1 MTSFDIEGF
10 VFDKAAVSILALI
23 DERYA
28 NWPAVYTLRN
38 DKSIYVGESRNVASR
53 IRQHLASGTKDELQQ
68 VQIILD
74 RTFNKSAALDLEAY
88 LIERLGGDGRYAV
101 LNRNK
106 GIVDGDYFDRG
117 EYRKTFEEIF
127 GALQERGIFT
137 RPLPDIENNDLFKL
151 SPFKALTPEQAM
163 AVEDILT
170 DFLHRKPDEG
180 VDGPIFVQGEP
191 GTGKTVVA
199 IYLMKLLADIATAE
213 DAELDASLDETDARF
228 SEFFTAANRD
238 RLNPLSIGFVVP
250 QQSLRASVA
259 EVFKRTPYLERSM
272 VLDPFAVGE
281 SEQHFDVLVV
291 DEAHRLNQRANQPS
305 AIQNSRFTEINRRL
319 FGHDDSHYTQL
330 DWIKQ
335 KSDHQ
340 ILFLDGAQ
348 SVRPADIP
356 RSTWESLVE
365 NAKEADRHH
374 ELHSQMRVQAGRG
387 YIDYVRAILRS
398 EAPAR
403 HAFPDY
409 EIDMFEDLKSMHDR
423 IREREAEHGLARLVA
438 GYAWE
443 WRSKKDRSLPDI
455 VLDGYGLQWNRTTKD
470 WINSRTSLNE
480 VGSIHTVQGYDLNYA
495 GVIIG
500 PDLRF
505 DTDQQRIVFDRAN
518 YFDKKGKENN
528 PRLGLEF
535 DDEDLLEYVV
545 NIYGV
550 LLTRGIKGTY
560 VYVCDPDL
568 RRYLAPYFTNVGQER
583 SRPDIGERPRTAI
596 GSSAPVAP
604 DGGTRPRNAF
614 GE

>member
-1 MTSFDIEGF
+1 MTSYDIEGF
-10 VFDKAAVSILALI
+10 IFDKDAVSTQART
-23 DERYA
+23 DERYS

-38 DKSIYVGESRNVASR
+38 DQSIYVGESRNVASR
-53 IRQHLASGTKDELQQ
+53 IRQHLASGTKNDLQH

-88 LIERLGGDGRYAV
+88 LIERLGGDGRYSV

-106 GIVDGDYFDRG
+106 GIVDSDYFDRN
-117 EYRKTFEEIF
+117 EYRKTFERIF
-127 GALQERGIFT
+127 GSLYDRGLFT
-137 RPLPDIENNDLFKL
+137 RSLPEIENADLFKL

-163 AVEDILT
+163 AVEDILR
-170 DFLHRKPDEG
+170 DLLHRSPDSGNE
-180 VDGPIFVQGEP
+180 VPIVVQGDP

-213 DAELDASLDETDARF
+213 DTELDTSLDDTDARF
-228 SEFFTAANRD
+228 TEFFTAANRD
-238 RLNPLSIGFVVP
+238 RLSPLAIGFVVP

-305 AIQNSRFTEINRRL
+305 ASQNSRFTEINRKL
-319 FGHDDSHYTQL
+319 FGDDESHYTQL

-335 KSDHQ
+335 KSEHQ

-356 RSTWESLVE
+356 RSTWESVLETARTV
-365 NAKEADRHH
+365 DRHH

-387 YIDYVRAILRS
+387 YIDYVRAVLRS

-403 HAFPDY
+403 QAFADY
-409 EIDMFEDLKSMHDR
+409 EILLFEDFKSMHDR
-423 IREREAEHGLARLVA
+423 IRERDAEHGLARLVA

-443 WRSKKDRSLPDI
+443 WKSKKDKSLPDI
-455 VLDGYGLQWNRTTKD
+455 VLDGHGLQWNRTTKD
-470 WINSRTSLNE
+470 WINSRTSLDE

-500 PDLRF
+500 PDLSF
-505 DTDQQRIVFDRAN
+505 DPEQQRIVFSRAH

-535 DDEDLLEYVV
+535 KDEDLLEYVV

-568 RRYLAPYFTNVGQER
+568 RKHLAPYFTQSGREYSR
-583 SRPDIGERPRTAI
+583 SDLDEAPRRAI
-596 GSSAPVAP
+596 DSSTPLASGLEAQ
-604 DGGTRPRNAF
+604 PRRAAR
-614 GE
+614 E

>member
-10 VFDKAAVSILALI
+10 IFDKDAVSMRSRA

-53 IRQHLASGTKDELQQ
+53 IRQHLASGTKDELRQ

-106 GIVDGDYFDRG
+106 GIVDSDYFDRD

-127 GALQERGIFT
+127 GALHDRGIFT

-151 SPFKALTPEQAM
+151 SPFKALTPEQAL
-163 AVEDILT
+163 AVEDILR
-170 DFLHRKPDEG
+170 DLLHRAPDNG
-180 VDGPIFVQGEP
+180 NDVPILVQGDP

-199 IYLMKLLADIATAE
+199 VYLMKLLADIATAE
-213 DAELDASLDETDARF
+213 DAELDTSLDDTDARF
-228 SEFFTAANRD
+228 SEFFTADNRD

-305 AIQNSRFTEINRRL
+305 ASQNSRFTEINRKL
-319 FGHDDSHYTQL
+319 FGHDEKRFTQL

-356 RSTWESLVE
+356 RSTWESLLE
-365 NAKEADRHH
+365 TSKTADRHH

-398 EAPAR
+398 EGPAR
-403 HAFPDY
+403 HAFADY
-409 EIDMFEDLKSMHDR
+409 EIDMFTNFESMHDR
-423 IREREAEHGLARLVA
+423 IRERKPSTDLLVWSPAMPGSGEAKPTGAFPTSCSMATDSSGIGPR
-438 GYAWE
+438 
-443 WRSKKDRSLPDI
+443 
-455 VLDGYGLQWNRTTKD
+455 RT
-470 WINSRTSLNE
+470 
-480 VGSIHTVQGYDLNYA
+480 GSI
-495 GVIIG
+495 
-500 PDLRF
+500 
-505 DTDQQRIVFDRAN
+505 QR
-518 YFDKKGKENN
+518 
-528 PRLGLEF
+528 
-535 DDEDLLEYVV
+535 
-545 NIYGV
+545 
-550 LLTRGIKGTY
+550 
-560 VYVCDPDL
+560 
-568 RRYLAPYFTNVGQER
+568 RR
-583 SRPDIGERPRTAI
+583 
-596 GSSAPVAP
+596 
-604 DGGTRPRNAF
+604 
-614 GE
+614 

>member
-1 MTSFDIEGF
+1 MTSFEIRSYPF
-10 VFDKAAVSILALI
+10 VKNAVSILSDG
-23 DERYA
+23 DERHG

-38 DKSIYVGESRNVASR
+38 DRSIYVGESRNVASR
-53 IRQHLASGTKDELQQ
+53 IHQHLASGTKAAMQH

-74 RTFNKSAALDLEAY
+74 DTFNKSVALDLEAF
-88 LIERLGGDGRYAV
+88 LIEYLGGDNRYAL

-106 GIVDGDYFDRG
+106 GIVDGDYFNRAKYQ
-117 EYRKTFEEIF
+117 ESFREIFEE
-127 GALQERGIFT
+127 LRSKGIFE
-137 RPLPDIENNDLFKL
+137 RSLPEIQNDDLFKL
-151 SPFKALTPEQAM
+151 SPFKALTPEQAV
-163 AVEDILT
+163 AVEDILR
-170 DFLHRKPDEG
+170 DFLGRDPGEG
-180 VDGPIFVQGEP
+180 KDVPIFVQGDP

-199 IYLMKLLADIATAE
+199 IYLMKLLADLGTAE
-213 DAELDASLDETDARF
+213 DAELDTTIDDSDSRF
-228 SEFFTAANRD
+228 TEFFTVENRE
-238 RLNPLSIGFVVP
+238 RLSALSIGFVVP

-281 SEQHFDVLVV
+281 SDHHFDVLVV

-305 AIQNSRFTEINRRL
+305 ANQNSRFTEINQRL
-319 FGHDDSHYTQL
+319 FGSDESHYTQL
-330 DWIKQ
+330 DWIKE

-340 ILFLDGAQ
+340 ILFLDRAQ

-356 RSTWESLVE
+356 RSTWESLLST
-365 NAKEADRHH
+365 AKKTDRHH
-374 ELHSQMRVQAGRG
+374 ELHSQMRVKAGRG

-398 EAPAR
+398 EAPASR
-403 HAFPDY
+403 AFADY
-409 EIDMFEDLKSMHDR
+409 EIDMFEDFKSMHDR
-423 IREREAEHGLARLVA
+423 VRDREAEHGLARLVA

-470 WINSRTSLNE
+470 WISSRTSLDE

-505 DTDQQRIVFDRAN
+505 DTDQQRIVFDRSN

-535 DDEDLLEYVV
+535 NDEDLLEYVI

-568 RRYLAPYFTNVGQER
+568 REYLAPYFSQARRGHF
-583 SRPDIGERPRTAI
+583 RPDLGKAPSEAI
-596 GSSAPVAP
+596 GPSASDAP
-604 DGGTRPRNAF
+604 GVEARRRQ
-614 GE
+614 EVRE

>member
-1 MTSFDIEGF
+1 MTSFEIRSYPFAKDAI
-10 VFDKAAVSILALI
+10 SILSDG
-23 DERYA
+23 DERYG

-38 DKSIYVGESRNVASR
+38 DRSIYVGESRNVASR
-53 IRQHLASGTKDELQQ
+53 IRQHLASGTKDAMQH

-74 RTFNKSAALDLEAY
+74 RTFNKSAALDLEAF
-88 LIERLGGDGRYAV
+88 LIEYLGGDNRYV
-101 LNRNK
+101 LLNRNK
-106 GIVDGDYFDRG
+106 GIVDGDYFDRAK
-117 EYRKTFEEIF
+117 YRETFQEIF
-127 GALQERGIFT
+127 EDLRSKGIFE
-137 RPLPDIENNDLFKL
+137 RSLPEIQNDDLFKL
-151 SPFKALTPEQAM
+151 SPFKALTPEQAV
-163 AVEDILT
+163 AVEDILR
-170 DFLHRKPDEG
+170 DLLRRVPGQRHD
-180 VDGPIFVQGEP
+180 VPIVVQGDP

-199 IYLMKLLADIATAE
+199 IYLMKLLADIGTAE
-213 DAELDASLDETDARF
+213 DAELNTTIDDSDSRF
-228 SEFFTAANRD
+228 SEFFTEANRE
-238 RLNPLSIGFVVP
+238 RLSALSIGFVVP

-259 EVFKRTPYLERSM
+259 EVFKHTPYLERSM

-281 SEQHFDVLVV
+281 SDQHFDVLVV

-305 AIQNSRFTEINRRL
+305 ASQNSRFSEINRKL
-319 FGHDDSHYTQL
+319 FGRDESHYTQL

-335 KSDHQ
+335 QSEHQ
-340 ILFLDGAQ
+340 VLFLDGAQ

-356 RSTWESLVE
+356 RSTWEWLLEV
-365 NAKEADRHH
+365 AKSTDRHH

-398 EAPAR
+398 EAPGSDE
-403 HAFPDY
+403 FVDY
-409 EIDMFEDLKSMHDR
+409 EIEMFDEFQVMHDR
-423 IREREAEHGLARLVA
+423 IRERDAEYGLARLVA

-443 WRSKKDRSLPDI
+443 WRSKKDKSLPDI

-470 WINSRTSLNE
+470 WINSSTSLDE

-500 PDLRF
+500 SDLRF
-505 DTDQQRIVFDRAN
+505 DTEQQRIVFDRSN

-535 DDEDLLEYVV
+535 DDEDLLEYVI

-568 RRYLAPYFTNVGQER
+568 REYLAPYFTHVRQGH
-583 SRPDIGERPRTAI
+583 SRPDLGKAPSKAI
-596 GSSAPVAP
+596 GPCAP
-604 DGGTRPRNAF
+604 DAPGLEARQQQAVR
-614 GE
+614 E

>member
-1 MTSFDIEGF
+1 MTSFEIRSYPFAKG
-10 VFDKAAVSILALI
+10 AVSILSDA
-23 DERYA
+23 DERYG

-38 DKSIYVGESRNVASR
+38 ERSIYVGESRNVASR
-53 IRQHLASGTKDELQQ
+53 IRQHLASGAKDAMQH

-74 RTFNKSAALDLEAY
+74 DTFNKSAALDLEAF
-88 LIERLGGDGRYAV
+88 LIEYLGGDDRYV
-101 LNRNK
+101 LLNRNK
-106 GIVDGDYFDRG
+106 GIVNGDYFDRAK
-117 EYRKTFEEIF
+117 YRETFQEIF
-127 GALQERGIFT
+127 EDLRSKGIFE
-137 RPLPDIENNDLFKL
+137 RSLPEIQNDDLFKL
-151 SPFKALTPEQAM
+151 SPFKALTPEQAV
-163 AVEDILT
+163 AVEDILR
-170 DFLHRKPDEG
+170 DLLGRVPGQGHD
-180 VDGPIFVQGEP
+180 VPIVVQGDP

-199 IYLMKLLADIATAE
+199 IYLMKLLADIGTAE
-213 DAELDASLDETDARF
+213 DAELDTTIDDSDSRF
-228 SEFFTAANRD
+228 AEFFTEGNRE
-238 RLNPLSIGFVVP
+238 RLSALSIGFVVP

-259 EVFKRTPYLERSM
+259 EVFKHTPYLERSM

-281 SEQHFDVLVV
+281 SEKHFDVLVV

-305 AIQNSRFTEINRRL
+305 ASQNTRFTEINQKL
-319 FGHDDSHYTQL
+319 FGHDESHYTQL

-356 RSTWESLVE
+356 RSSWESLLEV
-365 NAKEADRHH
+365 AKSADRHH

-398 EAPAR
+398 EAPGSDEFA
-403 HAFPDY
+403 DY
-409 EIDMFEDLKSMHDR
+409 EIEMFYELQVMHDR
-423 IREREAEHGLARLVA
+423 IRERDAEHGLARLVA

-443 WRSKKDRSLPDI
+443 WRSKKDKSLPDI

-470 WINSRTSLNE
+470 WINSSTSLDE

-500 PDLRF
+500 SDLRF
-505 DTDQQRIVFDRAN
+505 DTEQQRIVFDRSN

-535 DDEDLLEYVV
+535 NDEDLLEYVI

-568 RRYLAPYFTNVGQER
+568 REYLAPYFTQVRPGN
-583 SRPDIGERPRTAI
+583 SRPDLGKAPSKAI
-596 GSSAPVAP
+596 GPSASDAP
-604 DGGTRPRNAF
+604 GVGDRQRQ
-614 GE
+614 EVRE

>member
-1 MTSFDIEGF
+1 MTSYRISGSLFDRDAI
-10 VFDKAAVSILALI
+10 SILTQQ

-53 IRQHLASGTKDELQQ
+53 IRQHLASGTKRDLHQ

-74 RTFNKSAALDLEAY
+74 DTFNKSAALDLEAY

-101 LNRNK
+101 RNRNK
-106 GIVDGDYFDRG
+106 GIVDSDYFGRD
-117 EYRKTFEEIF
+117 EYRRTFKEIF
-127 GALQERGIFT
+127 GALRDEGIFERT
-137 RPLPDIENNDLFKL
+137 LPEIENDHLFKL
-151 SPFKALTPEQAM
+151 SPFKALTPEQAL
-163 AVEDILT
+163 AVEDILR
-170 DFLHRKPDEG
+170 DFLQRAPGEDR
-180 VDGPIFVQGEP
+180 DGPIVVQGNP

-199 IYLMKLLADIATAE
+199 IYLMKLLADVATAE
-213 DAELDASLDETDARF
+213 DMELEASFVESDARF
-228 SEFFTAANRD
+228 AEFFTAANRE
-238 RLNPLSIGFVVP
+238 RLSPLSIGLVVP

-259 EVFKRTPYLERSM
+259 DVFKRTPYLERSM

-281 SEQHFDVLVV
+281 SDQHFDVLVV

-305 AIQNSRFTEINRRL
+305 ASQNTRFTEINQKL
-319 FGHDDSHYTQL
+319 FGSDDSHYTQL
-330 DWIKQ
+330 DWIKA
-335 KSDHQ
+335 KSDYQ
-340 ILFLDGAQ
+340 ILFLDEAQ

-356 RSTWESLVE
+356 RSTWEPLLVT
-365 NAKEADRHH
+365 AKQKGKHH

-387 YIDYVRAILRS
+387 YIEYVRAILRS
-398 EAPAR
+398 EAPEP
-403 HAFPDY
+403 HAFPGY
-409 EIDMFEDLKSMHDR
+409 EIALFEDFESMHAR
-423 IREREAEHGLARLVA
+423 IRERDAKHGLARLVA

-443 WRSKKDRSLPDI
+443 WRSKKDKNIPDI
-455 VLDGYGLQWNRTTKD
+455 VLDDYGLQWNRTAKD
-470 WINSRTSLNE
+470 WINSRTSLDE

-505 DTDQQRIVFDRAN
+505 DTDKQRIIFDRAN

-535 DDEDLLEYVV
+535 NDEDLLEYVI

-560 VYVCDPDL
+560 VYACDPGL
-568 RRYLAPYFTNVGQER
+568 REYLAPYFGDQQ
-583 SRPDIGERPRTAI
+583 S
-596 GSSAPVAP
+596 
-604 DGGTRPRNAF
+604 TRPHVDVGFAETLPVGTKSLEGLKQRTNN
-614 GE
+614 